1 MEARPPIS
9 RRSAPKFWV
18 ALQPSIVR
26 IYKVAGLVA
35 LTAILIGL
43 IGFLT
48 VNIFYFFDKSWT
60 RPIVLD
66 KTHEKV
72 IAAGNQLAEA
82 KERVNTLH
90 TEKLEIESQLTEI
103 DRTVAVDEKFI
114 AEAGTQEARDL
125 KTPDAWLLRREIDK
139 AKLDK
144 EHAISRR
151 IPLTKRLESVKARI
165 AEQDKFV
172 TRLKES
178 PYARALEHKLVMA
191 FASHKNLREN
201 VSVGTKLY
209 GCKWGLVRCSHVGK
223 VTAIIEGEVTDKH
236 PHDESTQRG
245 QLVEIEI
252 EPSAIEHSV
261 LFAGGKPLWLF

>member
-9 RRSAPKFWV
+9 RRSTPKFWV

-35 LTAILIGL
+35 LTAILVGL
-43 IGFLT
+43 LGFLT
-48 VNIFYFFDKSWT
+48 VNIFYFFDKSWV

-82 KERVNTLH
+82 KERVNTLI
-90 TEKLEIESQLTEI
+90 TEKLDVESQLADI
-103 DRTVAVDEKFI
+103 DRTVAMDEKFI
-114 AEAGTQEARDL
+114 AEAGTQEAP

-144 EHAISRR
+144 DQAVSRR
-151 IPLTKRLESVKARI
+151 IPLNKRLDSLKNRI
-165 AEQDKFV
+165 IEQEKFV
-172 TRLKES
+172 VRLQDS
-178 PYARALEHKLVMA
+178 PYAKAMDRKMVMA
-191 FASHKNLREN
+191 FVPLKNLRDD
-201 VSVGTKLY
+201 VKVGSKLY
-209 GCKWGLVRCSHVGK
+209 GCAWGLVRCSHVGK
-223 VTAIIEGEVTDKH
+223 VNSIIDGELTEKH